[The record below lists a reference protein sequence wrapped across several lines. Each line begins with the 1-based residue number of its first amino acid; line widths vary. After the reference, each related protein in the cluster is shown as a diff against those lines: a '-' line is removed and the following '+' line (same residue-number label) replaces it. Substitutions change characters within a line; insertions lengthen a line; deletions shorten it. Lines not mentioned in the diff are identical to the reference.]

1 MKMQKS
7 EIINWLSLLFT
18 YKIIL
23 NTYLMSLSITPSI
36 PPDQTTHWVRSL
48 YFSSWV
54 TQLQNML
61 WEKIK
66 EVFSPLVWEL
76 MVTSRL
82 ASIANVGK
90 KTLENISLT
99 FSISE
104 KEVQFLLL
112 KKAMIF
118 LLSAI
123 HKKSI

>member
-1 MKMQKS
+1 
-7 EIINWLSLLFT
+7 
-18 YKIIL
+18 
-23 NTYLMSLSITPSI
+23 MSLSIGASI

-90 KTLENISLT
+90 KTLENIDKGLFYIPT
-99 FSISE
+99 HAHLIDDME
-104 KEVQFLLL
+104 PRHAAIAAATKALGL
-112 KKAMIF
+112 K
-118 LLSAI
+118 
-123 HKKSI
+123 